1 MLSKIYTRTSRKR
14 NRLSWRIRQRLIN
27 AKRRLL
33 NWRGDGVHSPF
44 AFDYI
49 RQVIRN
55 PYPYEAYRFLYNKS
69 EAKHLKEQ
77 YGTSVISD
85 KAILELI
92 FRCVLRQKPA
102 DYSIISTCPNNQ
114 FLLSYIEATG
124 YRNRLYSNSLAADLT
139 IIESLPDS
147 SIEIPSESK
156 RERQILLLNTA
167 DPRVRAWAKQHRQD
181 WQPTLSFE
189 MIALEIWI
197 RRPSTTPGH
206 YPVYYK
212 SVPL

>member
-1 MLSKIYTRTSRKR
+1 MLSKLNKRTSRKR
-14 NRLSWRIRQRLIN
+14 NRLSWRIQQRLIN

-69 EAKHLKEQ
+69 EAKHLREQ
-77 YGTSVISD
+77 YGNAVLSD

-92 FRCVLRQKPA
+92 FRCALRQRPA
-102 DYSIISTCPNNQ
+102 DYSVISSCPSNT
-114 FLLSYIEATG
+114 LLSQYIEATG
-124 YRNRLYSNSLAADLT
+124 YRNKLSNSTLDTDLA
-139 IIESLPDS
+139 IIESLP
-147 SIEIPSESK
+147 EELTVIPPTTK
-156 RERQILLLNTA
+156 RERQALLLNTA
-167 DPRVRAWAKQHRQD
+167 NPQVREWAKQHRQD
-181 WQPTLSFE
+181 WQPTLSFA